1 MTQRNTRR
9 APWYAAWMKL
19 FLTLSTSA
27 AVGAPD
33 TPSQWTPEG
42 VRAAMQPLDL
52 TTPCEN
58 IPVLE
63 AYFRYYNLSFDGAE
77 HYFGSFESEGYTI
90 AAHVLCPPDPRG
102 TVYLL
107 HGYYD
112 HVGIVRNA
120 IEVCLRQ
127 GYAVAAYDLPGHGLS
142 SGPRASIRDF
152 AEYRGVQRAF
162 VDLTAAHLNGPRVI
176 LGHSTGCAVSYDYLT
191 AVAGHG
197 FDKAILLAPL
207 VRPTYF
213 RMSKIGHVLLR
224 PFSSRTPRWLRNS
237 SSDREFVNWAHA
249 DPLTVRHFPMQ
260 WADAYYAWEKQIGDS
275 RVKGEPRITVIQGTK
290 DDVVD
295 WRYNMPFL
303 KERIP
308 GLKVVMIK
316 GARHQ
321 LVNEAQ
327 PMRAEALGALRAALT
342 ANKR

>member
-1 MTQRNTRR
+1 
-9 APWYAAWMKL
+9 
-19 FLTLSTSA
+19 LSTSYEPPP
-27 AVGAPD
+27 AVAD
-33 TPSQWTPEG
+33 
-42 VRAAMQPLDL
+42 
-52 TTPCEN
+52 
-58 IPVLE
+58 
-63 AYFRYYNLSFDGAE
+63 YYRYYRLTFESTE
-77 HYFGSFESEGYTI
+77 HFFGTFQSEGYTI

-120 IEVCLRQ
+120 IEVCLQQ
-127 GYAVAAYDLPGHGLS
+127 GYNVAAFDLPGHGLS
-142 SGPRASIRDF
+142 TGPRASIQDF
-152 AEYRGVQRAF
+152 REYRGVLRTF
-162 VDLTAAHLNGPRVI
+162 VYLTAAHLNGPRVI
-176 LGHSTGCAVSYDYLT
+176 MGHSTGCAVSYDHLT

-260 WADAYYAWEKQIGDS
+260 WADAYYAWEKRICDS
-275 RVKGEPRITVIQGTK
+275 RVPEEVEVTVIQGTQ

-295 WRYNMPFL
+295 WRYNVPFL
-303 KERIP
+303 KERVP
-308 GLKVVMIK
+308 GLKVVMID

-321 LVNEAQ
+321 LINEAQ
-327 PMRAEALGALRAALT
+327 PMRGKVLGVMREELAAC
-342 ANKR
+342 KR